1 MKRISLMKL
10 VLLNFKGIKEF
21 VLEVNGESVK
31 VYGDNAVGKT
41 TIFDAFT
48 WVLFDKDSQNKQD
61 FGIKTLDAEGKEM
74 HRLSHEVE
82 ATLLVD
88 GQRKS
93 LRKVFTE
100 KWTKKRGLAREEF
113 SGHTTEYFVDG
124 VPVKLKEYKEQVE
137 NIVSEDLFKLL
148 TNPSY
153 FNEQL
158 HWEARRKVLLQVC
171 GDVTDEEVIKSE
183 KSLAPLLKILNERSI
198 EQHRKV
204 IDGKCSEISK
214 ELDKIPVRI
223 DEATRSTP
231 DISGLNEKEIVESIS
246 ALQEQISS
254 KEAEAFRLRS
264 GGEIAVKQNRIREI
278 EGELLQI
285 KNNLQAGSLEK
296 VAAKRQELSSLNSQF
311 TTLNQQIGDM
321 KRAVARNEQQASVE
335 SAEAD
340 RLRQQWHKVNDE
352 VFEHHHDNNCP
363 TCGQSLPEENIEAA
377 RTKALSDF
385 NHSKAER
392 LEKISAKGRAA
403 KEEATRLIQINQVNQ
418 QQIEVLE
425 QLVAEKSKE
434 IHSTESE
441 LQTLQANMVDVEM
454 DPDYI
459 AKQKEI
465 SGIQQ
470 DIEQVRSSVQ
480 EAAAKVAGEIE
491 NLKAQKDELEQDKAK
506 FFLAQTVS
514 QRIEQLKTQ
523 EKELVAEYEKLQHEQ
538 YLTEEFIRAKVSLLE
553 TKINRKFQYARFKLF
568 EQQINGG
575 LRERCDTLYK
585 GVPYGSGLNNA
596 ARINV
601 GLDIINTLSEHY
613 GITAP
618 IFVDNAEAVTKMI
631 DTSTQ
636 VISLIVSEKDK
647 QLRVEVPVN
656 IKEAV

>member
-10 VLLNFKGIKEF
+10 VLRNFKGIREF

-41 TIFDAFT
+41 SIFDAFT

-61 FGIKTLDAEGKEM
+61 FGIKTLDAEGKEL

-82 ATLLVD
+82 TILLVD

-93 LRKVFTE
+93 LRKVLAE
-100 KWTKKRGLAREEF
+100 KWVKKRGLAREEF

-137 NIVSEDLFKLL
+137 SIVSEDLFKLL

-153 FNEQL
+153 FNEKL
-158 HWEARRKVLLQVC
+158 HWEERRKVLLKVC
-171 GDVTDEEVIKSE
+171 GDVTDQEVIASE
-183 KSLAPLLKILNERSI
+183 KSLAPLLKILNDRSI

-214 ELDKIPVRI
+214 ELDQIPVRI
-223 DEATRSTP
+223 DEATRSIP
-231 DISGLNEKEIVESIS
+231 DTSGLNEKELEESIS
-246 ALQEQISS
+246 DLQEQITS

-264 GGEIAVKQNRIREI
+264 GGEITVKQNRIREF

-285 KNNLQAGSLEK
+285 KNNLQAGTLEK
-296 VAAKRQELSSLNSQF
+296 VAAKRQFLSNLNGQF
-311 TTLNQQIGDM
+311 TTLNQQVSDT
-321 KRAVARNEQQASVE
+321 KRVVARNEQLASDE
-335 SAEAD
+335 LAEAD

-352 VFEHHHDNNCP
+352 VLEYQHDDNCP
-363 TCGQSLPEENIEAA
+363 TCGQTLPEEKIEAT
-377 RTKALSDF
+377 RTRALSDF
-385 NHSKAER
+385 NYSKAER

-403 KEEATRLIQINQVNQ
+403 KEESTRLTQDNKAKQ
-418 QQIEVLE
+418 QKIEELE
-425 QLVAEKSKE
+425 LLLIEKSNE
-434 IHSTESE
+434 IQTAESE
-441 LQTLQANMVDVEM
+441 LEVLQASVIDVEM

-459 AKQKEI
+459 AKQMEI
-465 SGIQQ
+465 SLIQQ
-470 DIEQVRSSVQ
+470 DIEQIRKSVQ
-480 EAAAKVAGEIE
+480 EAAAKVVGEIQS
-491 NLKAQKDELEQDKAK
+491 LKEQKEVLEQEKAK
-506 FFLAQTVS
+506 FSLAQS
-514 QRIEQLKTQ
+514 IAQRIEQLKAQ
-523 EKELVAEYEKLQHEQ
+523 EKELVTEYESLQHEL

-553 TKINRKFQYARFKLF
+553 TKINNKFQHARFKLF

-575 LRERCDTLYK
+575 LKERCDTLYK

-631 DTSTQ
+631 DTFTQ
-636 VISLIVSEKDK
+636 VISLIVSENDK
-647 QLRVEVPVN
+647 QLRIELPVN

>member
-171 GDVTDEEVIKSE
+171 GDVTDEEVIESE
-183 KSLAPLLKILNERSI
+183 KSLAPLLKILTERSI

-223 DEATRSTP
+223 DEATRSIP
-231 DISGLNEKEIVESIS
+231 DVSGLNEKEIGESIVS
-246 ALQEQISS
+246 LQNQISS

-278 EGELLQI
+278 EGELLHI

-296 VAAKRQELSSLNSQF
+296 VTTKRQELSGLNSQRD
-311 TTLNQQIGDM
+311 TLNQQISDM
-321 KRAVARNEQQASVE
+321 RRAAAKNEQRASDE
-335 SAEAD
+335 LAEAD
-340 RLRQQWHKVNDE
+340 RLRQQWRAVDSE
-352 VFEHHHDNNCP
+352 VLEHHHDDNCP
-363 TCGQSLPEENIEAA
+363 SCGQALPEDKVEAA
-377 RTKALSDF
+377 IAKAQADF

-403 KEEATRLIQINQVNQ
+403 KEEANRLTQDNQTKQ
-418 QQIEVLE
+418 QEIEELE
-425 QLVAEKSKE
+425 QLVAEKTTE
-434 IHSTESE
+434 IHSAESE
-441 LQTLQANMVDVEM
+441 LQKLQANVVDVEM

-459 AKQKEI
+459 TKQSEI

-480 EAAAKVAGEIE
+480 EAAAKVAGEIQG
-491 NLKAQKDELEQDKAK
+491 LKAQKEALEQEKAK
-506 FFLAQTVS
+506 FSLAQTVY

-523 EKELVAEYEKLQHEQ
+523 EKELVTEYEKLQHEL

-553 TKINRKFQYARFKLF
+553 TKINSKFQFARFKLF

-575 LRERCDTLYK
+575 LKERCDTLYK

-613 GITAP
+613 GFTAP

-631 DTSTQ
+631 ETSTQ

>member
-1 MKRISLMKL
+1 MKQISLMKL
-10 VLLNFKGIKEF
+10 VLLNFKGIREF
-21 VLEVNGESVK
+21 VLEVNGKSVK

-61 FGIKTLDAEGKEM
+61 FGIKTLDAEGKEL

-82 ATLLVD
+82 AILLVD
-88 GQRKS
+88 GKRKS
-93 LRKVFTE
+93 LRKVLNE
-100 KWTKKRGLAREEF
+100 KWVKKRGLAREEF
-113 SGHTTEYFVDG
+113 SGHTTEYFIDG

-137 NIVSEDLFKLL
+137 SIMSEDLFKLL

-158 HWEARRKVLLQVC
+158 HWESRRKVLLQVC
-171 GDVTDEEVIKSE
+171 GDVIDEEVIKSE
-183 KSLAPLLKILNERSI
+183 KSLAPLMKILNERSI

-214 ELDKIPVRI
+214 ELDQIPVRI
-223 DEATRSTP
+223 DEATRSMP
-231 DISGLNEKEIVESIS
+231 DTSGLNENELGESIN
-246 ALQEQISS
+246 ALQEQITS

-285 KNNLQAGSLEK
+285 KNDVQAGTLEK
-296 VAAKRQELSSLNSQF
+296 VAAKRQELSNLNGQL
-311 TTLNQQIGDM
+311 TKLNQQISDA
-321 KRAVARNEQQASVE
+321 KRAVARNEQLASDE
-335 SAEAD
+335 LAEAD
-340 RLRQQWHKVNDE
+340 RLRHQWHKVNDE
-352 VFEHHHDNNCP
+352 VLEYRHDDNCP
-363 TCGQSLPEENIEAA
+363 TCGQTLPEENIEAA

-385 NHSKAER
+385 NYSKAER

-403 KEEATRLIQINQVNQ
+403 KEEATRLSQDSKAKQ
-418 QQIEVLE
+418 QKIAELE
-425 QLVAEKSKE
+425 QLLEEKSNE
-434 IHSTESE
+434 IQKAESE
-441 LQTLQANMVDVEM
+441 LEASQASIIDVEM
-454 DPDYI
+454 DPNYI
-459 AKQKEI
+459 TKQMEI
-465 SGIQQ
+465 SVIQE
-470 DIEQVRSSVQ
+470 DIEQIRKSVQ
-480 EAAAKVAGEIE
+480 EAAAKVAGEIQS
-491 NLKAQKDELEQDKAK
+491 LKAQKEALEQDKAK
-506 FFLAQTVS
+506 FSLAQTVS
-514 QRIEQLKTQ
+514 QRIEQLKTE
-523 EKELVAEYEKLQHEQ
+523 EKELVTKYEELQHEL

-553 TKINRKFQYARFKLF
+553 TKINSKFQHARFKLF

-575 LRERCDTLYK
+575 LKERCDTLYR

-631 DTSTQ
+631 EISTQ

-647 QLRVEVPVN
+647 QLRVVVPVN